1 MRSVFYRPTGKMIFA
16 DNKPNSAAGEIV
28 RNNEIH
34 APEFL
39 GDTRGRSIFV
49 RGDRMNGIDSRLNA
63 TGDTADQATG
73 YQIVT
78 DTLTYIVKQ
87 VSEQKFYKVPF
98 ADFMPVIVGEGAF
111 AADLLFN
118 RTYSVA
124 EDFEAGN
131 IRQGSADARLSQADA
146 AIDGVTQL
154 TQFWAKGIG
163 YTLIEIE
170 QALRAN
176 SWDPIM
182 GKHESR
188 KTNWDLGL
196 QITSFLGLAT
206 DARYPGLLTN
216 PNVNTNTSIIT
227 KYISSMTAAELAT
240 FIAAFIPAYFTNTAS
255 TAMPDSMIMP
265 YIDYMACAGALTPG
279 TVGTYPVPLLGYLED
294 AFKKATQNPN
304 FTVRPLAYA
313 DKTVNN
319 GLRGLNKNYYALYRK
334 DPKSVRMNVPVDYTV
349 TQANSINNFQFQ
361 DVAYGQYTGVVQ
373 LRNLETL
380 LFTF

>member
-1 MRSVFYRPTGKMIFA
+1 MRSVFYRPTGKFTHQGVFP
-16 DNKPNSAAGEIV
+16 DVKAGQIV
-28 RNNEIH
+28 RHNEIH
-34 APEFL
+34 EPVFL
-39 GDTRGRSIFV
+39 GDTRGRSLFV
-49 RGDRMNGIDSRLNA
+49 GGDRQNGVDFRFNA

-73 YQIVT
+73 YQIAI

-87 VSEQKFYKVPF
+87 ISEQKFYMVPF
-98 ADFMPVIVGEGAF
+98 ADFMPVIVGEGSF
-111 AADLLFN
+111 AEDLLFN

-124 EDFEAGN
+124 EEFEAGN
-131 IRQGSADARLSQADA
+131 IRQGSANARLSSADA
-146 AIDGVTQL
+146 AIDGVTQA

-176 SWDPIM
+176 SWDPIA

-196 QITSFLGLAT
+196 QITSFLGLQT
-206 DARYPGLLTN
+206 DSRFPGLLTN
-216 PNVNTNTSIIT
+216 PNVNTNTAIIT

-265 YIDYMACAGALTPG
+265 QIDYMACAGALTPG
-279 TVGTYPVPLLGYLED
+279 TVGTYPVNLLQYLED
-294 AFKKATQNPN
+294 AFRKQTGNPG
-304 FTVRPLAYA
+304 FTIRPLSYA

-319 GLRGLNKNYYALYRK
+319 SLRGLNKNYYALYRK
-334 DPKSVRMNVPVDYTV
+334 DPKSVRMNIPVDYTV
-349 TQANSINNFQFQ
+349 TQANSVNNFQFQ

>member
-1 MRSVFYRPTGKMIFA
+1 MRSVFYRPTGKMRYA
-16 DNKPNSAAGEIV
+16 GHKANAAAGEIY
-28 RNNEIH
+28 RNNEVY

-39 GDTRGRSIFV
+39 EDTRGRSIFAK
-49 RGDRMNGIDSRLNA
+49 GDRQNGIDARLNA
-63 TGDTADQATG
+63 TGDTTDQATG
-73 YQIVT
+73 YQIT
-78 DTLTYIVKQ
+78 IDTLTYIVKQ

-98 ADFMPVIVGEGAF
+98 ADFMPVVVGEGAF
-111 AADLLFN
+111 AQDLLFN

-131 IRQGSADARLSQADA
+131 IRQGSAEARLSQADA
-146 AIDGVTQL
+146 AIDGVPQL
-154 TQFWAKGIG
+154 TQFWAKGIN
-163 YTLIEIE
+163 YTLIEVE

-216 PNVNTNTSIIT
+216 PNVNTNTAIIT

-255 TAMPDSMIMP
+255 TELPDSMIMP
-265 YIDYMACAGALTPG
+265 MIDYLACAGQLTPG
-279 TVGTYPVPLLGYLED
+279 TVGTFPVNLLQFLED
-294 AFKKATQNPN
+294 SFKKQSQNPN
-304 FTVRPLAYA
+304 FKIRPLAYA

-319 GLRGLNKNYYALYRK
+319 SLRALNKNYYALYRK
-334 DPKSVRMNVPVDYTV
+334 DPKSVRMNIPVDYTV
-349 TQANSINNFQFQ
+349 TQANSLNNFNFQ
-361 DVAYGQYTGVVQ
+361 DVGYGQYTGVVQ